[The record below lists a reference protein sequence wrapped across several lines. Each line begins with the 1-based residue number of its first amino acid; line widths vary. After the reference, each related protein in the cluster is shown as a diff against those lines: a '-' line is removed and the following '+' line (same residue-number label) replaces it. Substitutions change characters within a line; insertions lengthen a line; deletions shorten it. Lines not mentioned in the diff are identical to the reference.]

1 METKFDPDDVD
12 VTGDPEY
19 AARVGAPGPMHN
31 VQWAVDDKIS
41 SAKRLEMLDID
52 REMND
57 AWLAAM
63 EKLLVKGLPD
73 AEFTTE
79 RMLRL
84 RLWTKE
90 RKRRQHNLH
99 YKYDPSRRNFRLVNR
114 DVDRQLAKLRA
125 QMDALYTR
133 RPDIAPEGW
142 VPSTEQPAITAR
154 KAPVRAA
161 TPGRAPDRRPLAD
174 IILTP
179 QQDSEPQATE
189 AAVADTVED
198 MVRRDIGIANLN
210 AATDDEILDAYAD
223 LTSVPEQV
231 ARWYLA
237 KLRGRPLPELM
248 ID

>member
-12 VTGDPEY
+12 VSGDPEY
-19 AARVGAPGPMHN
+19 AARVDAPGPMPN

-41 SAKRLEMLDID
+41 SAKRLETLDID

-99 YKYDPSRRNFRLVNR
+99 YKYDPSRRNGRLVNR

-125 QMDALYTR
+125 QMDAMYAR
-133 RPDIAPEGW
+133 RPDMAPEGW
-142 VPSTEQPAITAR
+142 APSTEQPAITAQ
-154 KAPVRAA
+154 KVPVRPA
-161 TPGRAPDRRPLAD
+161 TPARRRLAD

-179 QQDSEPQATE
+179 QKDAEPQTTE
-189 AAVADTVED
+189 AAVPETFED

-210 AATDDEILDAYAD
+210 AATDDEILDAYAAR
-223 LTSVPEQV
+223 TTVPEQA

-237 KLRGRPLPELM
+237 KLRGRPLPELV